1 GGAFEEKVDK
11 KAGLGW
17 TIKLTAWFAHN
28 KKTVSNVASP
38 LIAEG
43 LALRE
48 ALKHCI
54 TNGLDSI
61 RMESDSS
68 QLIRA
73 ITRHEPLTE
82 LHGVMSD
89 ISNLS
94 SSPSLSVSF
103 FWISRNENLVA
114 DSLAK
119 GALCMVEAF
128 MALA

>member
-1 GGAFEEKVDK
+1 MGRGEEKVDK

-17 TIKLTAWFAHN
+17 TIQPTAGFAHN
-28 KKTVSNVASP
+28 KKTVSNVSSP
-38 LIAEG
+38 LMAEG

-73 ITRHEPLTE
+73 ITRHERLTE
-82 LHGVMSD
+82 LHGVLSD

-94 SSPSLSVSF
+94 SSPSLSVF
-103 FWISRNENLVA
+103 FSWIPRN
-114 DSLAK
+114 
-119 GALCMVEAF
+119 
-128 MALA
+128 

>member
-1 GGAFEEKVDK
+1 M
-11 KAGLGW
+11 
-17 TIKLTAWFAHN
+17 
-28 KKTVSNVASP
+28 
-38 LIAEG
+38 AEG
-43 LALRE
+43 FALRE

-82 LHGVMSD
+82 LHGVMSN

-94 SSPSLSVSF
+94 FSPFLSVSF
-103 FWISRNENLVA
+103 SWIPRNQNLVA

-119 GALCMVEAF
+119 GVLCMVETF
-128 MALA
+128 MIFT